1 MTTPRLNV
9 RRAEPGDRGALLDL
23 WERSARATHH
33 FLTSM
38 DVDDLRPL
46 VAKELADAG
55 IDWWVAAFDDGE
67 LAGFL
72 GYTPGVIDGLFVD
85 PAYRGLGV
93 GTLFIAHAQLLAGG
107 ALRVDVNEQNAAAR
121 GFYESLG
128 FTVVGRSPLDGGGRP
143 FPLLQMARPG

>member
-1 MTTPRLNV
+1 VTATRLNV
-9 RRAEPGDRGALLDL
+9 RRAEPADRGALLDL

-33 FLTSM
+33 FLTSA

-46 VAKELADAG
+46 VAKDLADPA

-85 PAYRGLGV
+85 PAHRGLGV
-93 GTLFIAHAQLLAGG
+93 GTLLIAHAQQLAGG
-107 ALRVDVNEQNAAAR
+107 PLRVDVNEQNDAAR

-143 FPLLQMARPG
+143 FPLLQMVRPA